1 MKNTLKETR
10 KSIMRRAH
18 EMCREMKN
26 KGFEFDY
33 HVQLGLNIKYL
44 WETVGETV
52 DTMIEEE
59 TAVNTTVEE
68 PVVEDTV
75 EEI

>member
-18 EMCREMKN
+18 AMCKEMRN
-26 KGFEFDY
+26 NGYEFDY

-44 WETVGETV
+44 W
-52 DTMIEEE
+52 
-59 TAVNTTVEE
+59 
-68 PVVEDTV
+68 
-75 EEI
+75 

>member
-18 EMCREMKN
+18 QMCREMKEQ
-26 KGFEFDY
+26 GFEFNY

-52 DTMIEEE
+52 DTMM
-59 TAVNTTVEE
+59 
-68 PVVEDTV
+68 EDEQVPV
-75 EEI
+75 EEIKDNASENI